1 MRVLMLGTGALG
13 GLFAHHLLLGGA
25 EVCALDIW
33 QEHVE
38 AISRDGL
45 RLQVDG
51 LEVVS
56 PLKRATTSPRDAG
69 IADLVVLFVKGYDSR
84 EALASVRPA
93 VAPHTAF
100 VTLQNGL
107 GNPQL
112 VREMFPAN
120 PVLFGLTTLTSD
132 VLGPGRIE
140 PRSTA
145 SGVTDVWAL
154 DAGDTAPLQS
164 FVALLNRGGISA
176 RVNPQIELSVWKKL
190 VVNCA
195 LNGLCAVTDLNCGQM
210 DDEEAMRQVLDGIAD
225 EVSLLARSKGIA
237 LDAALA
243 RSFLKEV
250 TEASLEHYPSM
261 VYDVRR
267 RRRTEIENMNG
278 AIVRESEQ
286 RGLAAPF
293 NRVVYGL
300 VRAVEGSYASTRAR
314 HPAEFG

>member
-51 LEVVS
+51 REVVS

-93 VAPHTAF
+93 VAPHTVF

-154 DAGDTAPLQS
+154 DAGDTAPLHS

-286 RGLAAPF
+286 HGLAAPF

-300 VRAVEGSYASTRAR
+300 VRAVEGSYTSTRAR
-314 HPAEFG
+314 HPAESG